1 MINILIRTHDRPE
14 KLAKCIQSIEEQAYK
29 DWRIIISADNDK
41 AERWVKRYEYEY
53 IRTDKIK
60 YRKIRERSRLKKK
73 HFNLYLNT
81 LQDKVKEG
89 FIIYMDEDI
98 IMKTE
103 NSLQLV
109 ADNAKED
116 KLLIYKFRVR
126 LDRSSRP
133 ESRYWKKP
141 PQRTHIN
148 TGSFCHPAKHKV
160 IWRGISAG
168 DYFAASDLYNRLGTI
183 WLDKEILMGQPL

>member
-14 KLAKCIQSIEEQAYK
+14 KFRKCIQSIEGQTYK

-41 AERWVKRYEYEY
+41 AERWVKPYGYEY

-60 YRKIRERSRLKKK
+60 YRKIKEQSRLKK

-81 LQDKVKEG
+81 LQDKAKEG

-103 NSLQLV
+103 NSLQLI

-116 KLLIYKFRVR
+116 KLLIYRFRIR
-126 LDRSSRP
+126 LDRWSRP
-133 ESRYWKKP
+133 EDKYWKKR

-168 DYFAASDLYNRLGTI
+168 DYFAVSDLYNKLETI